1 MIASLFL
8 LLFNNNAEN
17 MSATDAIKAVSALRD
32 ELAASAF
39 KWTGIEE
46 RLASDPKITEEILGS
61 LRKIKVL
68 IEQTGLTNAERA
80 KAHAINSALVSLV
93 NSPEPEWQAVI
104 NLLSSQA
111 LNNIVGVSNIDLFAF
126 QLFGSQ

>member
-1 MIASLFL
+1 
-8 LLFNNNAEN
+8 
-17 MSATDAIKAVSALRD
+17 MSATDAIKAVSALRV

-46 RLASDPKITEEILGS
+46 RLASDPTITEEIFGS
-61 LRKIKVL
+61 LQKINVL

-80 KAHAINSALVSLV
+80 KAHAINNALVSLV

-111 LNNIVGVSNIDLFAF
+111 LNNIIGVANIVLFVF